1 MTYPRISCKNCEN
14 RNPTCHCTCE
24 EYKTYKK
31 ELEEYNAAVRKI
43 KDKENIMSSY
53 IRDNYKKRKWDR

>member
-1 MTYPRISCKNCEN
+1 MTHPRISCKNCEN

-31 ELEEYNAAVRKI
+31 ELEEYNAAVK
-43 KDKENIMSSY
+43 KEKEKYRERMQSCY
-53 IRDNYKKRKWDR
+53 IRNDYSKRR